1 MNTINTE
8 MPETQFHVLD
18 MAYIHQ
24 GWHEKSGVV
33 VESTEF
39 TKTNCDALVAGGLMV
54 RGDDG
59 WYQLTPEGVAHV
71 KDVLRS
77 YNTRR

>member
-1 MNTINTE
+1 MSKIDLG

-24 GWHEKSGVV
+24 GWHEKCGIVID
-33 VESTEF
+33 STEF
-39 TKTNCDALVAGGLMV
+39 TKSNCEALVADGLMT

-59 WYQLTPEGVAHV
+59 WYQLTPNGVAHV